1 MPQKKVLS
9 AVEVSN
15 KDLMVLRS
23 LMNLMNRELEDHWE
37 LSEQTGGDVALIDV
51 DTETGAT
58 LWEHLARD
66 GDPAIALSRQ
76 RKFPARFVLHK
87 PLRSREMIRV
97 LNELT
102 TAASTPASQE
112 GWQAMVLGH
121 KPQHLTLAEHLRRH
135 TWNAPV
141 MLNGSQKPAV
151 LIDPGSG
158 AWYCR
163 GELDELEPLF
173 DTTLSPDVAK
183 KLTSSEF
190 VDRCSNMTQRPLSD
204 LQWRAGLSQSRGAVH
219 PDLVGAVNLMLTHV
233 PRQARQTDRHMRL
246 AQCLTRGPQTL
257 EDLKEATNE
266 DTETIAGFVNA
277 CYACGYLLVNR
288 DRKQTA
294 LA

>member
-1 MPQKKVLS
+1 MPQKKTLS

-23 LMNLMNRELEDHWE
+23 LMSLMNRELEDEWT
-37 LSEQTGGDVALIDV
+37 LSERPGGDVALVDV
-51 DTETGAT
+51 DTESGAV
-58 LWEHLARD
+58 LWEHMVRD

-97 LNELT
+97 LNELAN
-102 TAASTPASQE
+102 AAAVPASEQ
-112 GWQAMVLGH
+112 GWQAMVMGH

-141 MLNGSQKPAV
+141 LLNGSQKPAV

-158 AWYCR
+158 AWYCK
-163 GELDELEPLF
+163 GGLDELESLF
-173 DTTLSPDVAK
+173 DTTLSPDAGR

-219 PDLVGAVNLMLTHV
+219 PDLVEGVSLMLTHV
-233 PRQARQTDRHMRL
+233 PRQARQTDRHMRM

-257 EDLKEATNE
+257 EDLREATG
-266 DTETIAGFVNA
+266 ETPEAIAAFVNA

-288 DRKQTA
+288 DRTQAA